1 VRVSKPLIRTLV
13 VAFVVLD
20 VALGVL
26 AWRHVTGGESTAATA
41 GGTAGTST
49 DNPDVFIPNPGTSQG
64 TDNFQTQDLASATL
78 FDASS
83 EDVIVATTGTCDGTA
98 PTVLVSDDGG
108 KNLAPVKPDVSRVLA
123 VSVQTDGT
131 LKIVG
136 ADDDCEAIGLTSD
149 DGGATWDTSTI
160 GTGWYRDPESPTG
173 LVAANT
179 PTDVGCQ
186 VMSVSDLS
194 ASVARVSCDDGT
206 VRATDDAGTSWT
218 TVGGLTAVRA
228 LDFRSN
234 ASGVA
239 LVQTDDC
246 AVSAF
251 LTVDGGDTWEQRG
264 CADGQV
270 GRAVLD
276 QGNRFLA
283 TVDATVSESTDGGL
297 TWKAANGG

>member
-26 AWRHVTGGESTAATA
+26 AWRHVTAGQSTAAST
-41 GGTAGTST
+41 GGTVGAPSDTGSFIPNAGTSE
-49 DNPDVFIPNPGTSQG
+49 G
-64 TDNFQTQDLASATL
+64 TDNFQTPDPATATM

-83 EDVIVATTGTCDGTA
+83 DVLIVATTGACDGTA
-98 PTVLVSDDGG
+98 PTVLVSEDGG
-108 KNLAPVKPDVSRVLA
+108 ESLAPVKPDVSRVL
-123 VSVQTDGT
+123 SVDVLTDGT
-131 LKIVG
+131 LEIVG

-149 DGGATWDTSTI
+149 DGGATWDTDSI

-173 LVAANT
+173 LVVANT

-186 VMSVSDLS
+186 VVSVSDVS

-206 VRATDDAGTSWT
+206 VRATDDAGKSWT
-218 TVGGLTAVRA
+218 TAGGLTAVRA
-228 LDFRSN
+228 LSFRSN

-246 AVSAF
+246 AVTAF

-270 GRAVLD
+270 ARAVLD
-276 QGNRFLA
+276 QDDRILA
-283 TVDATVSESTDGGL
+283 SVDATVSESTDGGL
-297 TWKAANGG
+297 TWKPPAG